1 MPVCVTTND
10 DKDAGEE
17 SVIDATGVRVKESDG
32 TPKFTEQEKA
42 LAKTLLKQITDRK
55 ESTEFKAYLDDIA
68 KNRLYA
74 RGKQHDDAEAGLVRA
89 NLIHPELK
97 KATNETY
104 AKNPDFTVLPTK
116 TVAMDR
122 YESWKTVGETIELV
136 LKNQFAPAQANL
148 KSYAKRAV
156 RAADTTGFGWLKVVY
171 QKDIKRDPV
180 IDGRIRDV
188 QDDLERLAR
197 LTEETDESNP
207 QLVAPDVESR
217 REELVQQIRT
227 LEEQVE
233 VTRSH
238 GLVLSLRPSEHV
250 IFSDDV
256 RDPNDIR
263 KGAWIADEIWMTAD
277 NCKERFGF
285 VPAKATRYARDKK
298 SAVAASISTDTKT
311 KDATALVCVYE
322 KWRIGD
328 SRVYTLIDGFDG
340 WLREPYSPKEVGES
354 FYAFFPLFFDVV
366 DGSPV
371 PLPLVTQL
379 RSLQDEHNTAR
390 TNFREH
396 REKSVPFNVAHGG
409 DLTVEDVSRLT
420 NPKFMETVLL
430 KGAPTGQPL
439 ESVFKAVQNPP
450 IDPSVYTTE
459 HVRSDWEQVTHRG
472 DAARGTVAKAKT
484 AQEAGILQEN
494 LQVDTSERRDVIE
507 EWFAEVAQYSAEIL
521 LSEMTEEEVKKIAGD
536 GAQWPQMSRADTFNM
551 VQLEVKA
558 GTSGK
563 PNQQQ
568 ELQKWTQILP
578 ELREGLMA
586 VVEMQAAGK
595 TRQATLMMKL
605 LRESLRR
612 FDERLNINDL
622 LPEATVEEQGAQ
634 GGDPEQMQQQME
646 QAQQQLEAQKKQ
658 MMDDVARRE
667 ADATN
672 NIKKTTLEGEQRIFS
687 GMQKLKDK
695 EDAINNRIMEFRE
708 LQLEASND
716 AEVRRTKIE
725 QDGNFDVAAIE
736 AAATVLAARESAA
749 KENKEDNASKKEDS
763 VDTAT
768 IMEVLKQNAD
778 MIKNMAKPKIGVRNP
793 DGSIELRTKE

>member
-1 MPVCVTTND
+1 MPASVAVSD
-10 DKDAGEE
+10 DKDVSEE
-17 SVIDATGVRVKESDG
+17 SVIDPTGMRIKDADG
-32 TPKFTEQEKA
+32 NPKFTEQEKA

-55 ESTEFKAYLDDIA
+55 ESTEFVEYLKDIET
-68 KNRLYA
+68 NRLYA
-74 RGKQHDDAEAGLVRA
+74 RGKQHEDSGEGLVRA

-97 KATNETY
+97 KATTEVY
-104 AKNPDFTVLPTK
+104 AKNPDFSITPTK

-122 YESWKTVGETIELV
+122 YESWKIVGETLELV

-171 QKDIKRDPV
+171 QKEIKNDP
-180 IDGRIRDV
+180 IIEGRIRDV

-197 LTEETDESNP
+197 LTEETDESSP

-217 REELVQQIRT
+217 REELTQQIHT

-233 VTRSH
+233 VTRSR
-238 GLVLSLRPSEHV
+238 GIVLSLRPSEHV

-256 RDPNDIR
+256 RDPSDIR

-277 NCKERFGF
+277 QCKERFGF
-285 VPAKATRYARDKK
+285 VPAKATRYAGDKK
-298 SAVAASISTDTKT
+298 SAVAMTISTGTKT
-311 KDATALVCVYE
+311 KDAVTLVCVYE
-322 KWRIGD
+322 KWRLGD
-328 SRVYTLIDGFDG
+328 SRVYTLVDGFDG

-354 FYAFFPLFFDVV
+354 FYGFFPLFFDVV
-366 DGSPV
+366 DGSPI
-371 PLPLVTQL
+371 PLALVTQL

-409 DLTVEDVSRLT
+409 ELSVDDVGRLT

-430 KGAPTGQPL
+430 KSAPTGQPL
-439 ESVFKAVQNPP
+439 EAVFKSVQNPP

-494 LQVDTSERRDVIE
+494 LQMDTSERRDVID
-507 EWFAEVAQYSAEIL
+507 EWFASIAQYSAEIL
-521 LSEMTEEEVKKIAGD
+521 LSEMSVEEVKKIAGE

-578 ELREGLMA
+578 ELREGLLA
-586 VVEMQAAGK
+586 VIEMQAAGK

-612 FDERLNINDL
+612 FDERLNINEL
-622 LPEATVEEQGAQ
+622 LPEAAVEEQGAQ

-658 MMDDVARRE
+658 MMDDVARQKESMMLDVNKAVAAQQQQMQSRMQQLLAVQNTITKKIAELDAKKVTTAAEAKMHLADIHSAISQLKLAE
-667 ADATN
+667 ADEPDD
-672 NIKKTTLEGEQRIFS
+672 KK
-687 GMQKLKDK
+687 
-695 EDAINNRIMEFRE
+695 
-708 LQLEASND
+708 
-716 AEVRRTKIE
+716 
-725 QDGNFDVAAIE
+725 
-736 AAATVLAARESAA
+736 
-749 KENKEDNASKKEDS
+749 
-763 VDTAT
+763 
-768 IMEVLKQNAD
+768 
-778 MIKNMAKPKIGVRNP
+778 
-793 DGSIELRTKE
+793 